1 MALMVRETVGA
12 GAGAG
17 ATALD
22 EVVAT
27 VAVVT
32 VDVVVVDEGAAVGD
46 CPYAKVV
53 RAQMKKARERFFTIG
68 LDLGEMRYS

>member
-1 MALMVRETVGA
+1 MVRETVGA

-27 VAVVT
+27 VVVVT
-32 VDVVVVDEGAAVGD
+32 VEVVVVDEGAAVGD
-46 CPYAKVV
+46 CAHAKLA
-53 RAQMKKARERFFTIG
+53 RAQKMMARERFFTRV
-68 LDLGEMRYS
+68 LDLGEMRYF

>member
-1 MALMVRETVGA
+1 MGA

-27 VAVVT
+27 VVVVT

-46 CPYAKVV
+46 CAHANVAT
-53 RAQMKKARERFFTIG
+53 AQKRKARDRFFTIG
-68 LDLGEMRYS
+68 LDLGEMRYF